1 MGNMDKVIGIV
12 QLVLIVLK
20 VIGVITWSWWL
31 VLLPLWIGIIL
42 FLITIFV
49 GGIVLAVG
57 RDEYV
62 KERRKEMDR
71 MWNGKHG
78 EDD

>member
-1 MGNMDKVIGIV
+1 MKNMDKVIGTV

-20 VIGVITWSWWL
+20 VIGAITWSWWL

-42 FLITIFV
+42 FLIIIFI

-57 RDEYV
+57 KDKVKDERQ
-62 KERRKEMDR
+62 KEIDR

>member
-1 MGNMDKVIGIV
+1 MDKVIGIV

-49 GGIVLAVG
+49 GGIALAVG

-62 KERRKEMDR
+62 KERRKEMDH